1 MKTLKR
7 HLTVTICSAAVL
19 FLIILVMI
27 QSVEK
32 NKIMGDLGQLK
43 QRNMELQKACDELQ
57 KQIEQYENSNAELED
72 ELIKEKRTAAA
83 GWQTFDGVWNVSLYG
98 ADDSVT
104 KAEAYCE
111 CVAMHHDRI
120 CVNGNEILEEPVYDI
135 EVRKSEDVIRE
146 LETLGMNS
154 EELRKFLH
162 TEYCVEM
169 NLEASQQRTEFYPDA
184 KELVEKARYYV
195 ISEDLM
201 ICICSSDREKIYIF
215 NSYIREFYE

>member
-57 KQIEQYENSNAELED
+57 KQIEQYENSNAELEE

-83 GWQTFDGVWNVSLYG
+83 GWQTFYGVWNVSLYG
-98 ADDSVT
+98 EDDSVT
-104 KAEAYCE
+104 IQADIPEVLSAPVNSSQIYGSINIYVNNEPFRSISLKAKQSIPKK
-111 CVAMHHDRI
+111 VH
-120 CVNGNEILEEPVYDI
+120 VLDI
-135 EVRKSEDVIRE
+135 I
-146 LETLGMNS
+146 N
-154 EELRKFLH
+154 
-162 TEYCVEM
+162 
-169 NLEASQQRTEFYPDA
+169 
-184 KELVEKARYYV
+184 
-195 ISEDLM
+195 
-201 ICICSSDREKIYIF
+201 KIF
-215 NSYIREFYE
+215 Q

>member
-57 KQIEQYENSNAELED
+57 KQIEQYENSNAELEE

-83 GWQTFDGVWNVSLYG
+83 GWQTFYGVWNVSLYG
-98 ADDSVT
+98 EDDSVT

-120 CVNGNEILEEPVYDI
+120 CVNGNEILRNRFMI
-135 EVRKSEDVIRE
+135 
-146 LETLGMNS
+146 
-154 EELRKFLH
+154 LR
-162 TEYCVEM
+162 
-169 NLEASQQRTEFYPDA
+169 
-184 KELVEKARYYV
+184 
-195 ISEDLM
+195 
-201 ICICSSDREKIYIF
+201 
-215 NSYIREFYE
+215 